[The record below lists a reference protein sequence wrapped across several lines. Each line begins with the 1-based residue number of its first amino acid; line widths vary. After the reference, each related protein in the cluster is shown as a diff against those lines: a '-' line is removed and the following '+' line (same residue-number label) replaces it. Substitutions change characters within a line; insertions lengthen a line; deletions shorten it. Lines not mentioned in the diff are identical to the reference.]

1 MSSKKNPGIS
11 VGGGDHVDLGI
22 FSGVVID
29 IALMAEDVPLIQEDS
44 STTRYLSPIDVNYNQ
59 FHNLFYFNNGGFSP
73 NTTLANVH
81 PFTSI
86 LDNDNKV
93 ISDAN
98 GKQKK
103 YVLME
108 ELMQHYEEHLEE
120 SPACWDVCSRVEF
133 EKKVSAVKSLFDVGV
148 CNVKCSMSLD
158 EFFNSLQAHDI
169 DINPNTGMPTLRAQ
183 EKRVIAVVTTKFV
196 SANTGGGDDNGVP
209 DFNVSWPFRIDF
221 RACLREPA
229 GRGFPVAPHG
239 NDSATSPDPCNSRAQ
254 NCVTNLQELV
264 DDCADGIYEAAIPD
278 GWAGA
283 QNSTIPSIDLMKAL
297 RAGVAKAYADL
308 SNNPSLSDD
317 AVTEIFIQAACSGQ
331 VYNAE
336 GEVVTN
342 DDSTDVLDHIN
353 GSAPRI
359 PLAQLKAAAAAVRRD
374 AVVAGVDVLP
384 PFDMTLDKGPNNN
397 SKTAHDQTVG
407 KDTGAAGG
415 VGNYYNWR
423 ARISGDDSNTQSW
436 GNHTDEVLPTQN
448 TTKSLLGSAN
458 VAYAGATPK
467 TCLYNALENHTIYI
481 KDSEGEGENGD
492 IYNLTANAL
501 KSTNLD
507 LAEFRAACP
516 AVDVL
521 CVDEFL
527 KHAGKIPETA
537 DGDRNLDGSCN
548 DVSNSMIKF
557 DNCQFPLC
565 MIRAPWSCTDWCPGD
580 RYKTEYDSV
589 KWKLVYVGDKV
600 TNCCGSPLY
609 DEELGVLT
617 KVADQREYLPGP
629 GNPGWVWEQQCCE
642 CDAEKK
648 GDCEH
653 LVKCP
658 MYKKPSAAGCDPCH
672 PNNAGAV
679 GTQWG
684 GSCGC

>member
-1 MSSKKNPGIS
+1 MTSKKNPGIS
-11 VGGGDHVDLGI
+11 VGGGNSSDLGI

-59 FHNLFYFNNGGFSP
+59 FHNLFYFDNGNFAP
-73 NTTLANVH
+73 NTALATVH
-81 PFTSI
+81 PFNVI

-108 ELMQHYEEHLEE
+108 ELMRHYEEHLEE

-133 EKKVSAVKSLFDVGV
+133 EKKISAVKTLFDVGV

-158 EFFNSLQAHDI
+158 EFFNSLAAHDV

-183 EKRVIAVVTTKFV
+183 DKRVIAVVTTKFV
-196 SANTGGGDDNGVP
+196 SANTGGDGEEGVP

-229 GRGFPVAPHG
+229 GRGFPVAAHG
-239 NDSATSPDPCNSRAQ
+239 NGSATSTDPCNNRAQ

-264 DDCADGIYEAAIPD
+264 DDCADGVYEAMIPD

-283 QNSTIPSIDLMKAL
+283 QNSTIPSVDLWRAL
-297 RAGVAKAYADL
+297 RSGVAKSFAEL
-308 SNNPSLSDD
+308 SKNPSLSDD
-317 AVTEIFIQAACSGQ
+317 AITDIFVRSACSGQ
-331 VYNAE
+331 VYDE
-336 GEVVTN
+336 SGEIITS
-342 DDSTDVLDHIN
+342 DSDGNNETDIN

-359 PLAQLKAAAAAVRRD
+359 PRVQLLAAAAAVRRD
-374 AVVAGVDVLP
+374 ATVNAVDTTEP
-384 PFDMTLDKGPNNN
+384 YDMALNKGPNHN
-397 SKTAHDQTVG
+397 STVSRVG
-407 KDTGAAGG
+407 RAGG
-415 VGNYYNWR
+415 VGNYANWR
-423 ARISGDDSNTQSW
+423 QIVSGEDESSSW
-436 GNHTDEVLPTQN
+436 GSWNDENSVSEDN
-448 TTKSLLGSAN
+448 TRSLTGSVN
-458 VAYAGATPK
+458 VAYAGATPR
-467 TCLYNALENHTIYI
+467 TCLFNALENRTISI
-481 KDSEGEGENGD
+481 ADASGTNVNGD

-516 AVDVL
+516 AIDVL
-521 CVDEFL
+521 CVDEFV
-527 KHAGKIPETA
+527 KYKGNIPITA
-537 DGDRNLDGSCN
+537 DGDRNLDGSCT
-548 DVSNSMIKF
+548 DVSNAMVDM
-557 DNCQFPLC
+557 DNCEFPLC

-580 RYKTEYDSV
+580 RYQTEYDSA

-600 TNCCGSPLY
+600 TNCCGSPLF
-609 DEELGVLT
+609 DEKLGVVT

-629 GNPGWVWEQQCCE
+629 GNPGWVWEQQCCT
-642 CDAEKK
+642 CDGAKK
-648 GDCEH
+648 GECEH

-658 MYKKPSAAGCDPCH
+658 LYKKAGAAGCDPCH
-672 PNNAGAV
+672 PNDTGAT
-679 GTQWG
+679 GTQYG
-684 GSCGC
+684 GSCGGC